1 MLRPSFT
8 PGTMFFIS
16 AKTGT
21 PAEMLPQ
28 FILYVRDPGKSGKI
42 WMKV

>member
-1 MLRPSFT
+1 
-8 PGTMFFIS
+8 MFFIS

-28 FILYVRDPGKSGKI
+28 FILYVRAAGAPGNI

>member
-1 MLRPSFT
+1 
-8 PGTMFFIS
+8 MFFIS

-28 FILYVRDPGKSGKI
+28 FFLYVMAPGAWGNI
-42 WMKV
+42 GFPLFGVMGPHA

>member
-1 MLRPSFT
+1 
-8 PGTMFFIS
+8 MFFIS